1 MIKFN
6 KRKKSKYEL
15 AYQRYKKSKTREV
28 IKNNN
33 QQTIENVY
41 DSDRTEASLTISDS
55 SIKDIEAQE
64 SQSNDSTDNTE
75 MHQSESN
82 NSVEIDLKDYYSANN
97 FINHNEEPIDNDE
110 VDTGVNTYH
119 SQGDSTSSSNTYQN
133 RIMKWMGLK
142 ENLEY
147 LNLLRYNEM
156 CTNVFNR

>member
-64 SQSNDSTDNTE
+64 SQSNDSTDNNE
-75 MHQSESN
+75 MHQSKSS
-82 NSVEIDLKDYYSANN
+82 NSVEINLKDYYSDNN
-97 FINHNEEPIDNDE
+97 FINHNEEPIDSDE
-110 VDTGVNTYH
+110 VDNCSVTVFFAVFSAISWYL
-119 SQGDSTSSSNTYQN
+119 SYLSVSN
-133 RIMKWMGLK
+133 L
-142 ENLEY
+142 
-147 LNLLRYNEM
+147 
-156 CTNVFNR
+156 F